1 MRMFCPF
8 IPMNSLL
15 WNLTW
20 PNQTRVTAL
29 LQINL
34 VSIIYFHV
42 YINEKNSLIYMYS
55 TYSSYHHLKVKHFSG
70 WKPALLLH
78 FARIYG
84 RIISNCINFHKI
96 HIWHLRLGPTV
107 WSCSKNTLQWN
118 KLASRTEHTDMS
130 NGKFTST
137 SRVICIIKKK
147 SRSQCLAFANLVDD
161 INFIESW
168 IMLNRL
174 TRKLFVFSFS
184 IENVNLAC
192 VRLLH
197 IMDLTSAVTSSH

>member
-15 WNLTW
+15 WSLTW

-29 LQINL
+29 PQINL

-42 YINEKNSLIYMYS
+42 YINENNSLIYMYCP
-55 TYSSYHHLKVKHFSG
+55 YSSYHHLKVKHFSG
-70 WKPALLLH
+70 WKSALLLH

-107 WSCSKNTLQWN
+107 WSCSKNALQWN
-118 KLASRTEHTDMS
+118 RLASMIQELNTPTWEM
-130 NGKFTST
+130 G
-137 SRVICIIKKK
+137 
-147 SRSQCLAFANLVDD
+147 NLLPHQ
-161 INFIESW
+161 E
-168 IMLNRL
+168 
-174 TRKLFVFSFS
+174 LFVPLKRKAEVNVWLLLILLMISVLLNHELCW
-184 IENVNLAC
+184 IDLPENCLC
-192 VRLLH
+192 FPFP
-197 IMDLTSAVTSSH
+197 